1 MLLISLVRK
10 SSKKPF
16 TRIRFILSN
25 NPAIMKDRLK
35 EKLSGWELLAGLREA
50 ACLPVYLRCEKLSMS
65 GVEFLA
71 IEP

>member
-1 MLLISLVRK
+1 MLLISLAMK

-16 TRIRFILSN
+16 TSIRFILSN
-25 NPAIMKDRLK
+25 DPAIMKDRLK

-50 ACLPVYLRCEKLSMS
+50 MCLPLCLRCENLSMP